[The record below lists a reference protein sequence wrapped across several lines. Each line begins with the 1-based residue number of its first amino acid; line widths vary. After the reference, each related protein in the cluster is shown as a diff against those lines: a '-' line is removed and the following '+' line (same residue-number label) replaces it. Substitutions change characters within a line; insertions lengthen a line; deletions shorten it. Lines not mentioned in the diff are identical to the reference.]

1 MVAQVVAGLA
11 RTIGAAFR
19 PVVMGGMRRTMQS
32 TAGGVRAGSRPVIGP
47 TTSGVVADTVV
58 QSAEDNAFESMAEAF
73 SRGLS
78 DLGKRTGKGF
88 ESLTAGL
95 QSIVKN
101 LEREN
106 VEDEKVNDIIED
118 AVNQSNVDQNE
129 EDRRESLERK
139 TGDGKGIIQS
149 LKDAFESFKGFFS
162 NMMPESDLG
171 KVGLFGGLAALIAM
185 NFDKLVEPLAAA
197 LKFIDEKILPGVKV
211 FAKTVKEDFGGD
223 DGVLSKLFTGDDSV
237 MKGIFSGFGDILDGF
252 REDDPEKKIAG
263 AKKLL
268 LDVPLQ
274 FVSAVGL
281 GVASIVD
288 ATLKMFGVE
297 SKFVKDTKD
306 FFREL
311 PETVSKFARKTKAFF
326 TDGFADLTNSIK
338 NIFVDIEVAD
348 GPAGAV
354 RTQRSV
360 IGKIKDEMLQNFKN
374 NVQSIKDFF
383 FDEEGNL
390 FGINFSALADMM
402 PTLQEIVD
410 TIISALPS
418 WMRPDTIQE
427 KLAKQEAI
435 IEEELARIDRSRA
448 GENEYVGS
456 ERMGILGSETR
467 IKKAREKV
475 EELKLELEEKFPGI
489 TKETNNF
496 NETFNNDVQKE
507 NTVMKEKINE
517 IKQAENVS
525 ASSSISQMFV
535 DNKQVK
541 GGDTI
546 TQVKNISY
554 PMITDH
560 GEKSAE
566 HLQKSL

>member
-1 MVAQVVAGLA
+1 MF
-11 RTIGAAFR
+11 GATSF
-19 PVVMGGMRRTMQS
+19 PSTTTPFTSGS
-32 TAGGVRAGSRPVIGP
+32 TALAPASAPVIGA
-47 TTSGVVADTVV
+47 TSRMTPFDSMFEVLTEVRNSV
-58 QSAEDNAFESMAEAF
+58 DN
-73 SRGLS
+73 
-78 DLGKRTGKGF
+78 LGKIFAERISGLNSHLAFRLGGVYDILDLINTNIIAMGKNQ
-88 ESLTAGL
+88 ETIAGIEDKKF
-95 QSIVKN
+95 QEFK
-101 LEREN
+101 EN
-106 VEDEKVNDIIED
+106 EQEDERSK
-118 AVNQSNVDQNE
+118 
-129 EDRRESLERK
+129 SLGK
-139 TGDGKGIIQS
+139 DDDGAPGRGIINS

-162 NMMPESDLG
+162 NLMPDSDLG

-185 NFDKLVEPLAAA
+185 NFDKLVEPLAAT
-197 LKFIDEKILPGVKV
+197 LKFLDEKVFPGVKKGV
-211 FAKTVKEDFGGD
+211 DTLKKDFGGE
-223 DGVLSKLFTGDDSV
+223 DGVLSKFFGSREDSV
-237 MKGIFSGFGDILDGF
+237 ISSLISGFGDIIDGF
-252 REDDPEKKIAG
+252 KEDDPEKKIAG

-288 ATLKMFGVE
+288 ATLKMFGIE
-297 SKFVKDTKD
+297 SKFVKDTKE

-311 PETVSKFARKTKAFF
+311 PETVSKFARQTKSFF

-410 TIISALPS
+410 TIVSALPK
-418 WMRPDTIQE
+418 WMRPDTLTE
-427 KLAKQEAI
+427 KLADAEADLI
-435 IEEELARIDRSRA
+435 KAQDKLDSNPDYAP
-448 GENEYVGS
+448 Y
-456 ERMGILGSETR
+456 
-467 IKKAREKV
+467 IKKVEKAQAKV
-475 EELKLELEEKFPGI
+475 DSIKSEIETKFPSGLNEV
-489 TKETNNF
+489 ETNNF

-525 ASSSISQMFV
+525 TSSSISQMFV

>member
-1 MVAQVVAGLA
+1 MF
-11 RTIGAAFR
+11 GATSF
-19 PVVMGGMRRTMQS
+19 PSTTTPFTSGS
-32 TAGGVRAGSRPVIGP
+32 TALAPASAPVIGA
-47 TTSGVVADTVV
+47 TSRMTPFDSMFEVLTEVRNSV
-58 QSAEDNAFESMAEAF
+58 DN
-73 SRGLS
+73 
-78 DLGKRTGKGF
+78 LGKIFAERISGLNSHLAFRLGGVYDILDLINTNIIAMGKNQ
-88 ESLTAGL
+88 ETIAGIEDKKF
-95 QSIVKN
+95 QEFK
-101 LEREN
+101 EN
-106 VEDEKVNDIIED
+106 EQEDERSKSLGKDDD
-118 AVNQSNVDQNE
+118 APG
-129 EDRRESLERK
+129 R
-139 TGDGKGIIQS
+139 GIINS

-162 NMMPESDLG
+162 NLIPDSDLG

-185 NFDKLVEPLAAA
+185 NFDKLVEPLAATF
-197 LKFIDEKILPGVKV
+197 KFIDEKIIPGAKV
-211 FAKTVKEDFGGD
+211 FAKTVKEDFGGEN
-223 DGVLSKLFTGDDSV
+223 GVLSKLFTGDNSV
-237 MKGIFSGFGDILDGF
+237 IKGIFSGFGDILDGF

-288 ATLKMFGVE
+288 ATLKMFGIE
-297 SKFVKDTKD
+297 SKFVKDTKE

-311 PETVSKFARKTKAFF
+311 PETVSKFARQTKSFF

-456 ERMGILGSETR
+456 ERMGVLGSETR
-467 IKKAREKV
+467 IKKAKEKV

-566 HLQKSL
+566 HLQKTL

>member
-1 MVAQVVAGLA
+1 PG
-11 RTIGAAFR
+11 R
-19 PVVMGGMRRTMQS
+19 
-32 TAGGVRAGSRPVIGP
+32 
-47 TTSGVVADTVV
+47 
-58 QSAEDNAFESMAEAF
+58 
-73 SRGLS
+73 
-78 DLGKRTGKGF
+78 
-88 ESLTAGL
+88 
-95 QSIVKN
+95 
-101 LEREN
+101 
-106 VEDEKVNDIIED
+106 
-118 AVNQSNVDQNE
+118 
-129 EDRRESLERK
+129 
-139 TGDGKGIIQS
+139 GIINS

-162 NMMPESDLG
+162 NLIPDSDLG

-185 NFDKLVEPLAAA
+185 NFDKLVEPIAAT
-197 LKFIDEKILPGVKV
+197 LKFLNEKVFPGVKRSLGV
-211 FAKTVKEDFGGD
+211 LKDDFGGE
-223 DGVLSKLFTGDDSV
+223 DGVLDKLFGSREDSV
-237 MKGIFSGFGDILDGF
+237 VSSLMRGFGSIIDGF
-252 REDDPEKKIAG
+252 KEDDPEKKLKG
-263 AKKLL
+263 AKIIFTEA
-268 LDVPLQ
+268 VPQ
-274 FVSAVGL
+274 FVKAIGL
-281 GVASIVD
+281 GVGSLIDSVFA
-288 ATLKMFGVE
+288 LFGVDSDIVGKG
-297 SKFVKDTKD
+297 SKLFSDLGNAV
-306 FFREL
+306 R
-311 PETVSKFARKTKAFF
+311 SFARKTKSFF

-456 ERMGILGSETR
+456 ERMGVLGSETR

-566 HLQKSL
+566 HLQKTL

>member
-1 MVAQVVAGLA
+1 MF
-11 RTIGAAFR
+11 GATSF
-19 PVVMGGMRRTMQS
+19 PSTTTPFTSGS
-32 TAGGVRAGSRPVIGP
+32 TALAPASAPVIGA
-47 TTSGVVADTVV
+47 TSRMTPFDSMFEVLTEVRNSV
-58 QSAEDNAFESMAEAF
+58 DN
-73 SRGLS
+73 
-78 DLGKRTGKGF
+78 LGKIFAERISGLNSHLAFRLGGVYDILDLINTNIIAMGKNQ
-88 ESLTAGL
+88 ETIAGIEDKKF
-95 QSIVKN
+95 QEFK
-101 LEREN
+101 EN
-106 VEDEKVNDIIED
+106 EQEDERSKSLGKDDD
-118 AVNQSNVDQNE
+118 APG
-129 EDRRESLERK
+129 R
-139 TGDGKGIIQS
+139 GIINS

-162 NMMPESDLG
+162 NLIPDSDLG

-185 NFDKLVEPLAAA
+185 NFDKLVEPLAATF
-197 LKFIDEKILPGVKV
+197 KFIDEKIIPGAKV
-211 FAKTVKEDFGGD
+211 FAKTVKEDFGGEN
-223 DGVLSKLFTGDDSV
+223 GVLSKLFTGDDSV
-237 MKGIFSGFGDILDGF
+237 IKGIFSGFGDILDGF

-288 ATLKMFGVE
+288 ATLKMFGIE
-297 SKFVKDTKD
+297 SKFVKDTKE

-311 PETVSKFARKTKAFF
+311 PETVRKFARKTKAFF

-456 ERMGILGSETR
+456 ERMGVLGSETR
-467 IKKAREKV
+467 IKKAKEKV

-566 HLQKSL
+566 HLQKTL

>member
-1 MVAQVVAGLA
+1 MVAPVVAGLA

-101 LEREN
+101 LEKEN
-106 VEDEKVNDIIED
+106 VENEKVNDVIED

-288 ATLKMFGVE
+288 ATLKMFGIE
-297 SKFVKDTKD
+297 SEFVKDTKE

-311 PETVSKFARKTKAFF
+311 PETVRKFARKTKAFF

-566 HLQKSL
+566 HLQKTL

>member
-1 MVAQVVAGLA
+1 MVAPVVAGLA

-58 QSAEDNAFESMAEAF
+58 QSAEDNAFESMGEAF

-101 LEREN
+101 LEKEN
-106 VEDEKVNDIIED
+106 VENEKVNDVIED

-162 NMMPESDLG
+162 NMMPDSDLG

-185 NFDKLVEPLAAA
+185 NFDKLVKPLAAA
-197 LKFIDEKILPGVKV
+197 LKFLDEKILPGVKV

-288 ATLKMFGVE
+288 ATLKMFGIE
-297 SKFVKDTKD
+297 SEFVKDTKE

-311 PETVSKFARKTKAFF
+311 PETVRKFARKTKAFF

-390 FGINFSALADMM
+390 FGINFSAMADMM

-410 TIISALPS
+410 TIVSSLPK
-418 WMRPDTIQE
+418 WMRPDTLTE
-427 KLAKQEAI
+427 KLADAEADLI
-435 IEEELARIDRSRA
+435 KAQDKLDSNPDYAP
-448 GENEYVGS
+448 Y
-456 ERMGILGSETR
+456 
-467 IKKAREKV
+467 IKKVEKAQAKV
-475 EELKLELEEKFPGI
+475 DKIKGEIETKFPGSLNEV
-489 TKETNNF
+489 ETNNF
-496 NETFNNDVQKE
+496 NEIFNN
-507 NTVMKEKINE
+507 
-517 IKQAENVS
+517 
-525 ASSSISQMFV
+525 
-535 DNKQVK
+535 
-541 GGDTI
+541 
-546 TQVKNISY
+546 
-554 PMITDH
+554 
-560 GEKSAE
+560 
-566 HLQKSL
+566 

>member
-1 MVAQVVAGLA
+1 MF
-11 RTIGAAFR
+11 GATSF
-19 PVVMGGMRRTMQS
+19 PSTTTPFTSGS
-32 TAGGVRAGSRPVIGP
+32 TALAPASAPVIGA
-47 TTSGVVADTVV
+47 TSRMTPFDSMFEVLTEVRNSVDNLGRIFAERISGLNSHLAFRLGGVYDILDLINTNIIAMGKNQETI
-58 QSAEDNAFESMAEAF
+58 AGIEDKKFQEFKQNEQEDERSK
-73 SRGLS
+73 S
-78 DLGKRTGKGF
+78 LGK
-88 ESLTAGL
+88 
-95 QSIVKN
+95 
-101 LEREN
+101 
-106 VEDEKVNDIIED
+106 D
-118 AVNQSNVDQNE
+118 
-129 EDRRESLERK
+129 
-139 TGDGKGIIQS
+139 DGAPGRGIINS

-162 NMMPESDLG
+162 NLIPDSDLG

-197 LKFIDEKILPGVKV
+197 FKFLDEKIIPGAKV
-211 FAKTVKEDFGGD
+211 FAKTVKEDFGGEN
-223 DGVLSKLFTGDDSV
+223 GVLSKLFTGDDSV
-237 MKGIFSGFGDILDGF
+237 IKGIFSGFGDILDGF

-288 ATLKMFGVE
+288 ATLKMFGIE
-297 SKFVKDTKD
+297 SKFVKDTKE

-311 PETVSKFARKTKAFF
+311 PETVRKFARKTKAFF

-354 RTQRSV
+354 RTQRSM
-360 IGKIKDEMLQNFKN
+360 IGKVKDDIMKGFNDTVN
-374 NVQSIKDFF
+374 GIKDFF

-390 FGINFSALADMM
+390 FGINFSAMADMM

-410 TIISALPS
+410 TIVSALPK
-418 WMRPDTIQE
+418 WMRPDTLTE
-427 KLAKQEAI
+427 KLADAEADLI
-435 IEEELARIDRSRA
+435 KAQDKLDSNPDYAP
-448 GENEYVGS
+448 Y
-456 ERMGILGSETR
+456 
-467 IKKAREKV
+467 IKKVEKAQAKV
-475 EELKLELEEKFPGI
+475 DSIKSEIETKFPSGLNEV
-489 TKETNNF
+489 ETNNF

-525 ASSSISQMFV
+525 TSSSISQMFV

-566 HLQKSL
+566 HLQKTL

>member
-1 MVAQVVAGLA
+1 MF
-11 RTIGAAFR
+11 GATSF
-19 PVVMGGMRRTMQS
+19 PSTTTPFTSGS
-32 TAGGVRAGSRPVIGP
+32 TALAPASAPVIGA
-47 TTSGVVADTVV
+47 TSRMTPFDSMFEVLTEVRNSV
-58 QSAEDNAFESMAEAF
+58 DN
-73 SRGLS
+73 
-78 DLGKRTGKGF
+78 LGKIFAERISGLNSHLAFRLGGVYDILDLINTNIIAMGKNQ
-88 ESLTAGL
+88 ETIAGIEDKKF
-95 QSIVKN
+95 QEFK
-101 LEREN
+101 EN
-106 VEDEKVNDIIED
+106 EQEDERSKSLGKDDD
-118 AVNQSNVDQNE
+118 APG
-129 EDRRESLERK
+129 R
-139 TGDGKGIIQS
+139 GIINS

-162 NMMPESDLG
+162 NLMPDSDLG

-197 LKFIDEKILPGVKV
+197 FKFIDEKIIPGVKV
-211 FAKTVKEDFGGD
+211 FAKTVKEDFGGEN
-223 DGVLSKLFTGDDSV
+223 GVLSKLFTGDDSV
-237 MKGIFSGFGDILDGF
+237 IKGIFSGFGDILDGF

-288 ATLKMFGVE
+288 ATLKMFGIE
-297 SKFVKDTKD
+297 SKFVKDTKE

-311 PETVSKFARKTKAFF
+311 PETVRKFARKTKAFF

-456 ERMGILGSETR
+456 ERMGVLGSETR
-467 IKKAREKV
+467 IKKAKEKV

-566 HLQKSL
+566 HLQKTL

>member
-1 MVAQVVAGLA
+1 MFGATSFPSTTTPFTSGSTALAPASAPVVGATSRMTPFDSMFEVLTEVRNSVDNLGKIFAERISGLNSHL
-11 RTIGAAFR
+11 AFR
-19 PVVMGGMRRTMQS
+19 L
-32 TAGGVRAGSRPVIGP
+32 GGVYDILDLINTNIIAMGKNQETIAGI
-47 TTSGVVADTVV
+47 
-58 QSAEDNAFESMAEAF
+58 EDKKFQEFKENEQEDERSK
-73 SRGLS
+73 S
-78 DLGKRTGKGF
+78 LGK
-88 ESLTAGL
+88 
-95 QSIVKN
+95 
-101 LEREN
+101 
-106 VEDEKVNDIIED
+106 DD
-118 AVNQSNVDQNE
+118 
-129 EDRRESLERK
+129 
-139 TGDGKGIIQS
+139 DGAPGRGIINS

-162 NMMPESDLG
+162 NLMPDSDLG

-197 LKFIDEKILPGVKV
+197 FKFIDEKIIPGVKV
-211 FAKTVKEDFGGD
+211 FAKSLKEDFGGEN
-223 DGVLSKLFTGDDSV
+223 GVLSKLFTGDDSV
-237 MKGIFSGFGDILDGF
+237 IKGIFSGFGDILDGF

-288 ATLKMFGVE
+288 ATLKMFGIE
-297 SKFVKDTKD
+297 SKFVKDTKE

-311 PETVSKFARKTKAFF
+311 PETVSKFARQTKSFF

-475 EELKLELEEKFPGI
+475 DELKLELEEKFPGI

-525 ASSSISQMFV
+525 TSSSISQMFV

-566 HLQKSL
+566 HLQKTL

>member
-1 MVAQVVAGLA
+1 MF
-11 RTIGAAFR
+11 GATSF
-19 PVVMGGMRRTMQS
+19 PSTTTPFTSGS
-32 TAGGVRAGSRPVIGP
+32 TALAPASAPVIGA
-47 TTSGVVADTVV
+47 TSRMTPFDSMFEVLTEVRNSV
-58 QSAEDNAFESMAEAF
+58 DN
-73 SRGLS
+73 
-78 DLGKRTGKGF
+78 LGKIFAERISGLNSHLAFRLGGVYDILDLINTNIIAMGKNQ
-88 ESLTAGL
+88 ETIAGIEDKKF
-95 QSIVKN
+95 QEFK
-101 LEREN
+101 EN
-106 VEDEKVNDIIED
+106 EQEDERSKSLGKDDD
-118 AVNQSNVDQNE
+118 APG
-129 EDRRESLERK
+129 R
-139 TGDGKGIIQS
+139 GIINS

-162 NMMPESDLG
+162 NLIPDSDLG

-185 NFDKLVEPLAAA
+185 NFDKLVEPIAAT
-197 LKFIDEKILPGVKV
+197 LKFLNEKVFPGVKRSLGV
-211 FAKTVKEDFGGD
+211 LKDDFGGE
-223 DGVLSKLFTGDDSV
+223 DGVLDKLFGSREDSV
-237 MKGIFSGFGDILDGF
+237 VSSLMRGFGSIIDGF
-252 REDDPEKKIAG
+252 KEDDPEKKLKG
-263 AKKLL
+263 AKIIFTEA
-268 LDVPLQ
+268 VPQ
-274 FVSAVGL
+274 FVKAIGL
-281 GVASIVD
+281 GVGSLIDSVFA
-288 ATLKMFGVE
+288 LFGVDSDIVGKG
-297 SKFVKDTKD
+297 SKLFSDLGNAV
-306 FFREL
+306 R
-311 PETVSKFARKTKAFF
+311 SFARKTKSFF

-456 ERMGILGSETR
+456 ERMGVLGSETR

-566 HLQKSL
+566 HLQKTL

>member
-1 MVAQVVAGLA
+1 MVAPVVAGLA

-101 LEREN
+101 LEKEN
-106 VEDEKVNDIIED
+106 VENEKVNDVIED

-288 ATLKMFGVE
+288 ATLKMFGIE
-297 SKFVKDTKD
+297 SEFVKDTKE

-311 PETVSKFARKTKAFF
+311 PETVRKFARKTKAFF

-390 FGINFSALADMM
+390 FGINFSAMADMM

-410 TIISALPS
+410 TIVSSLPK
-418 WMRPDTIQE
+418 WMRPDTLTE
-427 KLAKQEAI
+427 KLADAEADLI
-435 IEEELARIDRSRA
+435 KAQDKLDSNPDYAP
-448 GENEYVGS
+448 Y
-456 ERMGILGSETR
+456 
-467 IKKAREKV
+467 IKKVEKAQAKV
-475 EELKLELEEKFPGI
+475 DKIKGEIETKFPGSLNEV
-489 TKETNNF
+489 ETNNF
-496 NETFNNDVQKE
+496 NEIFNNEVQKE

-517 IKQAENVS
+517 IKKVENES
-525 ASSSISQMFV
+525 TLSNKISQMFV

-566 HLQKSL
+566 HLQKTL